1 VQGNLH
7 LIIVNK
13 NLFVVRILGILQ
25 RLSVCY
31 AVVLAIHVLTRYG
44 NPKRRVL
51 GYVSVVAMILIY
63 LAYMLNFTKPEIGCT
78 AQNNLTPFCNF
89 GAYIDR
95 MIFTQF
101 HMIYPNDP

>member
-1 VQGNLH
+1 MQENLH

-13 NLFVVRILGILQ
+13 NLFIVRILGILQ

-31 AVVLAIHVLTRYG
+31 AVVLAIHVFTRYG

-63 LAYMLNFTKPEIGCT
+63 LTYMLNFTKPEIGCT
-78 AQNNLTPFCNF
+78 A
-89 GAYIDR
+89 
-95 MIFTQF
+95 
-101 HMIYPNDP
+101 